1 MCLFG
6 QSWQSHK
13 VKTVNKIP
21 KISDYFLKQVLYYWE
36 NACGSFTCLILI
48 PMLIMQKPYGPVIV
62 PVFIQWFKT
71 TSLMMFSTFFKPIN
85 HVQETRFR
93 KHIFKQP
100 EAFSKHVNLSAS
112 YWSPKLLNSDLITA
126 EK

>member
-1 MCLFG
+1 
-6 QSWQSHK
+6 
-13 VKTVNKIP
+13 
-21 KISDYFLKQVLYYWE
+21 
-36 NACGSFTCLILI
+36 
-48 PMLIMQKPYGPVIV
+48 MLIMQKPYGPVIV

-112 YWSPKLLNSDLITA
+112 Y
-126 EK
+126 